1 MSQGKSILN
10 PGPPLL
16 LPPSGL
22 PSVWDSGGDTL
33 QHLPSPVTVG
43 APWLCPPRWPVRDRL
58 LPRPSASP
66 WLFLCL
72 PGFFLPTLQSFS
84 LMPLCLSP
92 LYLFAC
98 LSFSFSL
105 STPQFLSVSLPAL
118 LCLCLSAP
126 VLAFLVCSHQR
137 LEYGSE
143 DGRVGKGAWAL
154 ALRTPARQLHSAPQ
168 PSPVCPRAAR
178 SARDGGAGTEG
189 QGWGGSGEGTVF
201 QKFRAPQ
208 KWDRCV
214 SGPAGSARQG

>member
-1 MSQGKSILN
+1 MAASSQVAYQG
-10 PGPPLL
+10 
-16 LPPSGL
+16 
-22 PSVWDSGGDTL
+22 
-33 QHLPSPVTVG
+33 PSPAEALG
-43 APWLCPPRWPVRDRL
+43 PLPVL
-58 LPRPSASP
+58 LALPLSP
-66 WLFLCL
+66 WLLSSH
-72 PGFFLPTLQSFS
+72 PSVFFSDASVS
-84 LMPLCLSP
+84 LSLAPLCLSLFFILP
-92 LYLFAC
+92 LYP
-98 LSFSFSL
+98 SE
-105 STPQFLSVSLPAL
+105 FLSVSLPAL

-154 ALRTPARQLHSAPQ
+154 ALRTPTRQLHSAPQ

-189 QGWGGSGEGTVF
+189 QGWGGSREGTVF

-214 SGPAGSARQG
+214 SGPAGFARQG

>member
-1 MSQGKSILN
+1 MASHQCGIQGVTLSSTCLPLSPLEPRGCVL
-10 PGPPLL
+10 PGGL
-16 LPPSGL
+16 SG
-22 PSVWDSGGDTL
+22 
-33 QHLPSPVTVG
+33 TVSCRG
-43 APWLCPPRWPVRDRL
+43 
-58 LPRPSASP
+58 PRPSALSLCS
-66 WLFLCL
+66 WLFLSP

-92 LYLFAC
+92 LHLFAC

-105 STPQFLSVSLPAL
+105 STPQSFSVSLCL
-118 LCLCLSAP
+118 LSCVCLSAP

-154 ALRTPARQLHSAPQ
+154 ALRTPTRQLHSAPQ

-189 QGWGGSGEGTVF
+189 QGWGGSREGTVF

-214 SGPAGSARQG
+214 SGPAGFARQG